1 MCINQD
7 KSNLIL
13 RPHFFFT
20 LATSSFYPS
29 NWQPMQEE
37 ENQAQHFTEN
47 EREVL
52 YRVIH
57 ARRDMRHFSGGEVAP
72 EILSRLLEAAHA
84 APSVGFMQPWRFVR
98 ITKQELRHSL
108 MQLVEAEKEKTA
120 HALDERKTEFMRLKV
135 EGIRDCAE
143 LIAVILAP
151 DDGTVFGRRTMP
163 EDMALSSA
171 SCAIEN
177 MWLAA
182 RAENLGMGW
191 VSFFEPKDIA
201 ELLECPQ
208 GAKPIALLC
217 LGPVKTFYDKPML
230 ESEGWREREEIETVL
245 AENQYPLATD
255 KQ

>member
-1 MCINQD
+1 MP
-7 KSNLIL
+7 K
-13 RPHFFFT
+13 
-20 LATSSFYPS
+20 
-29 NWQPMQEE
+29 
-37 ENQAQHFTEN
+37 ENQAPHFTEK

-57 ARRDMRHFSGGEVAP
+57 ARRDMRHFIGGEVADDVLAR
-72 EILSRLLEAAHA
+72 ILEAAHA

-98 ITKQELRHSL
+98 ITKQSLRESL
-108 MQLVEAEKEKTA
+108 VQLVEAEKEKTSQ
-120 HALDERKTEFMRLKV
+120 ALDERKAEFMRLKV

-163 EDMALSSA
+163 DEMALSSV
-171 SCAIEN
+171 SCAIQN

-191 VSFFEPKDIA
+191 VSFFKPQDVA
-201 ELLECPQ
+201 DLLLCPE

-217 LGPVKTFYDKPML
+217 LGPVKSFYDKPML

-255 KQ
+255 KH